1 MQKMIKFV
9 SVFVTVAAASAS
21 LAVAAATAPT
31 NAPAPARTALKPS
44 DLFPDTV
51 VAKGKGIEVKRSQL
65 DDEVIRVTAQAAA
78 SGRPI
83 PPEQKPMI
91 EQRILDQIINL
102 QLLQSKATEA
112 DRATG
117 YTQAENQFADLKSQ
131 LSTDDAL
138 NRQLRAWGATREE
151 VLAKWREGFVAE
163 AVLNHELKANV
174 TDAEVK
180 KFYDDQP
187 SRFEQPEL
195 IRASHILLATKP
207 AVTQTTLTTNKTS
220 TMRLH
225 DENGRVREATQ
236 TDVTITSST
245 ADERAD
251 DERAAKLKL
260 AGELVKRARAG
271 EDFAKLAKE
280 YSDDPG
286 SKEKGGEY
294 TFAKNQMVPEFEAAA
309 LALAPNGVSDIVTT
323 AYGYHIIKLG
333 DKYPAKLAGFDDEVI
348 LNPNV
353 KYLLVKKTWTG
364 PTDPKWETMKVSA
377 LIRHNLEAQQR
388 NQAAPEFL
396 AKLKKDAGIEILDPN
411 LKIKDELA
419 VPRLPAASNS
429 AATVPPATK
438 K

>member
-1 MQKMIKFV
+1 MRKMIKFV
-9 SVFVTVAAASAS
+9 SVFI
-21 LAVAAATAPT
+21 AVAAGSACLASAAATAPAKDPAPT
-31 NAPAPARTALKPS
+31 NAPAPAKSTLKPS
-44 DLFPDTV
+44 DLFPDV
-51 VAKGKGIEVKRSQL
+51 VIAKGKGIEVKRSQL
-65 DDEVIRVTAQAAA
+65 DDEVVRVTAQAAV

-83 PPEQKPMI
+83 APDQKPML

-102 QLLQSKATEA
+102 QLLQAKATEA

-131 LSTDDAL
+131 LVTDDAL
-138 NRQLRAWGATREE
+138 NRQLKAWGATREE

-195 IRASHILLATKP
+195 IRASHILLATNP
-207 AVTQTTLTTNKTS
+207 VLTHVELS
-220 TMRLH
+220 
-225 DENGRVREATQ
+225 
-236 TDVTITSST
+236 
-245 ADERAD
+245 ADEK
-251 DERAAKLKL
+251 AAKLKL

-271 EDFAKLAKE
+271 EDFAKLAKA

-294 TFAKNQMVPEFEAAA
+294 TFMRGQMVPEFETAA
-309 LALAPNGVSDIVTT
+309 LALTPNGVSDIVTT
-323 AYGYHIIKLG
+323 SYGYHIIKLG
-333 DKYPAKLAGFDDEVI
+333 DKYPAKVAGFDDEVI

-353 KYLLVKKTWTG
+353 KYLIVKKTWTG
-364 PTDPKWETMKVSA
+364 TTDPKWETMKVST

-396 AKLKKDAGIEILDPN
+396 AKLKKDAGVEILDPN
-411 LKIKDELA
+411 LKMKDELA
-419 VPRLPAASNS
+419 VPRLPASNS
-429 AATVPPATK
+429 TAPVSPTTK

>member
-1 MQKMIKFV
+1 M
-9 SVFVTVAAASAS
+9 
-21 LAVAAATAPT
+21 
-31 NAPAPARTALKPS
+31 
-44 DLFPDTV
+44 
-51 VAKGKGIEVKRSQL
+51 
-65 DDEVIRVTAQAAA
+65 
-78 SGRPI
+78 
-83 PPEQKPMI
+83 
-91 EQRILDQIINL
+91 
-102 QLLQSKATEA
+102 
-112 DRATG
+112 
-117 YTQAENQFADLKSQ
+117 
-131 LSTDDAL
+131 
-138 NRQLRAWGATREE
+138 
-151 VLAKWREGFVAE
+151 
-163 AVLNHELKANV
+163 
-174 TDAEVK
+174 
-180 KFYDDQP
+180 
-187 SRFEQPEL
+187 
-195 IRASHILLATKP
+195 IRASHILLATNP
-207 AVTQTTLTTNKTS
+207 VLTHVELS
-220 TMRLH
+220 
-225 DENGRVREATQ
+225 
-236 TDVTITSST
+236 
-245 ADERAD
+245 ADEK
-251 DERAAKLKL
+251 AAKLKL

-280 YSDDPG
+280 YTDDPG

-294 TFAKNQMVPEFEAAA
+294 TFTKGQMVPEFEAAA
-309 LALAPNGVSDIVTT
+309 MALAPNGVSDIVNT